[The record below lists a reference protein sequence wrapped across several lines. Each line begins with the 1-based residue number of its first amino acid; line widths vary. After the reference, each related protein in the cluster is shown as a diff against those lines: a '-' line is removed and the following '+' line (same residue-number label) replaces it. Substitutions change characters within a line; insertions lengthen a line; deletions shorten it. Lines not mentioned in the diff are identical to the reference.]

1 MIKVLNNFSKY
12 TREFKYNLK
21 LAFPVMIGMLGH
33 TFVQFIDN
41 IMVGQLGT
49 AELAAISPGNS
60 FVFIAMSI
68 GIGFSSAITPL
79 VAEAY
84 GAKNEDDV
92 SRIFEHSFLICLIL
106 GIVLFLSVFLNRNL
120 LYSMN
125 QPLEVVELASPYLF
139 WVSMSLITIVTFQS
153 FRQFA
158 DGLSFTRAAM
168 YSTLVGNAINVILNF
183 FLIFGFWIFPKLGVE
198 GAAIGTLI
206 SRICMLTF
214 IIFYLKLHKK
224 LSKYIKKFFPIKV
237 EIKRVKKILYLGLP
251 SALHSL
257 FEVAFFVS
265 AVWMSGFIGKNSQAA
280 NQIALNLSSMTYM
293 VALGVGVA
301 AMIRV
306 GNQRGM
312 MNFKKLREVALSTLL
327 LIIIIDIF
335 FCFIFLTFNDSL
347 PLLYLDSSDSSG
359 FNDVSEV
366 LKIASNLLI
375 VAGVFQL
382 FDGIQA
388 VVLGSLRGM
397 QDVIKP
403 AIIIFFSYGILGF
416 PISYTLGF
424 YTSLGMVGIWIGLLS
439 GLFFSSLFLFLRF
452 NYLSKKIITLNDR
465 RNIKTR
471 FSIVFIS
478 K

>member
-1 MIKVLNNFSKY
+1 MTKVLNGFSKY

-49 AELAAISPGNS
+49 AELAAISLGNS

-68 GIGFSSAITPL
+68 GIGFSTAITPL
-79 VAEAY
+79 IAEAD
-84 GAKNEDDV
+84 GAKKENDV

-106 GIVLFLSVFLNRNL
+106 GLVLFLLVFLNRNL

-224 LSKYIKKFFPIKV
+224 LSKYIKKFFPSKV

-347 PLLYLDSSDSSG
+347 PLLYLDSSDPSG

-452 NYLSKKIITLNDR
+452 NYLSKKIITLND
-465 RNIKTR
+465 
-471 FSIVFIS
+471 
-478 K
+478 

>member
-1 MIKVLNNFSKY
+1 MNYILSKFSTY
-12 TREFKYNLK
+12 TREFKYNIK
-21 LAFPVMIGMLGH
+21 LAYPVMIGMLGH
-33 TFVQFIDN
+33 TFVQFVDN

-49 AELAAISPGNS
+49 AELAAISLGNS
-60 FVFIAMSI
+60 FVFIGMSI
-68 GIGFSSAITPL
+68 GIGFSQAITPL
-79 VAEAY
+79 IAEAD
-84 GAKNEDDV
+84 GAKKDKDI
-92 SRIFEHSFLICLIL
+92 SGIFEHSFLICIIL
-106 GIVLFLSVFLNRNL
+106 GLVLFLLVFLNRNL

-125 QPLEVVELASPYLF
+125 QPIEVVELASPYLF
-139 WVSMSLITIVTFQS
+139 WVSFSLISIVTFQS

-168 YSTLVGNAINVILNF
+168 YSTLVGNIINVILNF
-183 FLIFGFWIFPKLGVE
+183 VLIFGFWIFPKLGVE

-206 SRICMLTF
+206 SRLCMLTF
-214 IIFYLKLHKK
+214 IIFYLKLHEK
-224 LSKYIKKFFPIKV
+224 LSKYIIRFFPTKV
-237 EIKRVKKILYLGLP
+237 QIKRVKKILYLGLP
-251 SALHSL
+251 SALHSF
-257 FEVAFFVS
+257 FEVAFFIS

-312 MNFKKLREVALSTLL
+312 MNFKKLREVAISTLL

-335 FCFIFLTFNDSL
+335 FCLIFLIFNDLL
-347 PLLYLDSSDSSG
+347 PLLYLDPSDQSNL
-359 FNDVSEV
+359 NDVNEV
-366 LKIASNLLI
+366 ISIASKLLI

-388 VVLGSLRGM
+388 VVLGALRGM
-397 QDVIKP
+397 QDVNKP

-416 PISYTLGF
+416 PISYFLGF
-424 YTSLGMVGIWIGLLS
+424 HTSLAMVGIWIGLLS

-452 NYLSKKIITLNDR
+452 NYLSKKIISIND
-465 RNIKTR
+465 
-471 FSIVFIS
+471 
-478 K
+478 

>member
-1 MIKVLNNFSKY
+1 MTFSDY
-12 TREFKYNLK
+12 TKEFSYNLK
-21 LAFPVMIGMLGH
+21 LAYPIILGMLGH
-33 TFVQFIDN
+33 TIVGIVDN
-41 IMVGQLGT
+41 IMVGKLGPT
-49 AELAAISPGNS
+49 ELAAVSLGNS
-60 FVFIAMSI
+60 FVFIGMSI
-68 GIGFSSAITPL
+68 GIGFSQAITPL
-79 VAEAY
+79 IAEAD
-84 GAKNEDDV
+84 GAKKDKDI
-92 SRIFEHSFLICLIL
+92 SGIFEHSFLICIIL
-106 GIVLFLSVFLNRNL
+106 GLVLFLLVFLNRNL

-125 QPLEVVELASPYLF
+125 QPIEVVELASPYLF
-139 WVSMSLITIVTFQS
+139 WVSFSLISIVTFQS

-168 YSTLVGNAINVILNF
+168 YSTLVGNIINVILNF
-183 FLIFGFWIFPKLGVE
+183 VLIFGFWIFPKLGVE

-206 SRICMLTF
+206 SRLCMLTF

-224 LSKYIKKFFPIKV
+224 LSKYIIRFFPTKV

-251 SALHSL
+251 SALHSF
-257 FEVAFFVS
+257 FEVAFFIS

-312 MNFKKLREVALSTLL
+312 MNFKKLREVAISTLL

-335 FCFIFLTFNDSL
+335 FCLVFLIFNDLL
-347 PLLYLDSSDSSG
+347 PLPYLDPSDPSNL
-359 FNDVSEV
+359 NDVNEV
-366 LKIASNLLI
+366 LSIASKLLI

-388 VVLGSLRGM
+388 VVLGALRGM
-397 QDVIKP
+397 QDVNKP

-416 PISYTLGF
+416 PISYFLGF
-424 YTSLGMVGIWIGLLS
+424 HTSLAMVGIWIGLLS
-439 GLFFSSLFLFLRF
+439 GLFFSSLFLFL
-452 NYLSKKIITLNDR
+452 
-465 RNIKTR
+465 
-471 FSIVFIS
+471 
-478 K
+478 

>member
-1 MIKVLNNFSKY
+1 MTKVLNGFSKY

-49 AELAAISPGNS
+49 AELAAISLGNS

-68 GIGFSSAITPL
+68 GIGFSTAITPL
-79 VAEAY
+79 IAEAD
-84 GAKNEDDV
+84 GAKKENDV

-106 GIVLFLSVFLNRNL
+106 GLVLFLLVFLNRNL

-214 IIFYLKLHKK
+214 IIFYLKIHKK
-224 LSKYIKKFFPIKV
+224 LSKYIKKFFPSKV

-251 SALHSL
+251 SALHSF

-265 AVWMSGFIGKNSQAA
+265 AVWMSGLLGKNSQAA

-312 MNFKKLREVALSTLL
+312 MNFKKLREVALSTLF
-327 LIIIIDIF
+327 LIIVIDVF
-335 FCFIFLTFNDSL
+335 FCLIFLTFNDSL
-347 PLLYLDSSDSSG
+347 PLLYLDPLDPSS
-359 FNDVSEV
+359 FADVSEV
-366 LKIASNLLI
+366 LSIASNLLI

-388 VVLGSLRGM
+388 VVIGALRGM
-397 QDVIKP
+397 QDVNKP

-416 PISYTLGF
+416 PISYFLGF
-424 YTSLGMVGIWIGLLS
+424 HTPFEMVGIWIGLLS
-439 GLFFSSLFLFLRF
+439 GLLFSSLFLFLRF
-452 NYLSKKIITLNDR
+452 NYLSKKIIALND
-465 RNIKTR
+465 
-471 FSIVFIS
+471 
-478 K
+478 

>member
-1 MIKVLNNFSKY
+1 MNYILSKFSTY
-12 TREFKYNLK
+12 TREFRYNIK
-21 LAFPVMIGMLGH
+21 LAYPVMIGMLGH
-33 TFVQFIDN
+33 TFVQFVDN

-49 AELAAISPGNS
+49 AELAAISLGNS
-60 FVFIAMSI
+60 FVFIGMSI
-68 GIGFSSAITPL
+68 GIGFSQAITPL
-79 VAEAY
+79 IAEAD
-84 GAKNEDDV
+84 GARKDKDISE
-92 SRIFEHSFLICLIL
+92 IFEHSFLICIIL
-106 GIVLFLSVFLNRNL
+106 GLVLFLLVFLNRNL

-125 QPLEVVELASPYLF
+125 QPIEVVELASPYLF
-139 WVSMSLITIVTFQS
+139 WVSFSLISIVTFQS

-168 YSTLVGNAINVILNF
+168 YSTLVGNVINIILNF
-183 FLIFGFWIFPKLGVE
+183 VLIFGFWIFPKLGVE

-206 SRICMLTF
+206 SRLCMLTF

-224 LSKYIKKFFPIKV
+224 LSKYIIRFFPTKV
-237 EIKRVKKILYLGLP
+237 EIERLKKILYLGLP
-251 SALHSL
+251 SALHSF
-257 FEVAFFVS
+257 FEVAFFIS

-312 MNFKKLREVALSTLL
+312 MNFKKLREVAISTLL

-335 FCFIFLTFNDSL
+335 FCLVFLIFNDLL
-347 PLLYLDSSDSSG
+347 PLLYLDTSDPSNL
-359 FNDVSEV
+359 NDVNEV
-366 LKIASNLLI
+366 ISIASKLLI

-388 VVLGSLRGM
+388 VVLGALRGM
-397 QDVIKP
+397 QDVNKP
-403 AIIIFFSYGILGF
+403 AIIIFFCYGILGF
-416 PISYTLGF
+416 PISYFLGF
-424 YTSLGMVGIWIGLLS
+424 HTSLAMVGIWIGLLS

-452 NYLSKKIITLNDR
+452 NYLSKKIITIND
-465 RNIKTR
+465 
-471 FSIVFIS
+471 
-478 K
+478 

>member
-1 MIKVLNNFSKY
+1 
-12 TREFKYNLK
+12 
-21 LAFPVMIGMLGH
+21 MIGMLGH
-33 TFVQFIDN
+33 TFVQFVDN

-49 AELAAISPGNS
+49 AELAAISLGNS
-60 FVFIAMSI
+60 FVFIGMSI
-68 GIGFSSAITPL
+68 GIGFSQAITPL
-79 VAEAY
+79 IAEAD
-84 GAKNEDDV
+84 GAKKDKDI
-92 SRIFEHSFLICLIL
+92 SGIFEHSFLICIIL
-106 GIVLFLSVFLNRNL
+106 GLVLFLLVFLNRNL

-125 QPLEVVELASPYLF
+125 QPIEVVELASPYLF
-139 WVSMSLITIVTFQS
+139 WVSFSLISIVTFQS

-168 YSTLVGNAINVILNF
+168 YSTLVGNVINVILNF
-183 FLIFGFWIFPKLGVE
+183 VLIFGFWIFPKLGVE

-206 SRICMLTF
+206 SRLCMLTF

-224 LSKYIKKFFPIKV
+224 LSKYIIRFFPTKV
-237 EIKRVKKILYLGLP
+237 QIKRVKKILYLGLP
-251 SALHSL
+251 SALHSF
-257 FEVAFFVS
+257 FEVAFFIS

-312 MNFKKLREVALSTLL
+312 MNFKKLREVAISTLL

-335 FCFIFLTFNDSL
+335 FCLIFLIFNDLL
-347 PLLYLDSSDSSG
+347 PLLYLDPSNQSNL
-359 FNDVSEV
+359 NDVNEV
-366 LKIASNLLI
+366 ISIASKLLI

-388 VVLGSLRGM
+388 VVLGALRGM
-397 QDVIKP
+397 QDVNKP

-416 PISYTLGF
+416 PISYFLGF
-424 YTSLGMVGIWIGLLS
+424 HTSLAMVGIWIGLLS

-452 NYLSKKIITLNDR
+452 NYLSKKIISIND
-465 RNIKTR
+465 
-471 FSIVFIS
+471 
-478 K
+478 

>member
-1 MIKVLNNFSKY
+1 MIKVLNDFSKY

-49 AELAAISPGNS
+49 AELAAISLGNS

-79 VAEAY
+79 VAEAD
-84 GAKNEDDV
+84 GAKKEDDV

-106 GIVLFLSVFLNRNL
+106 GLVLFLSVFLNRNL

-125 QPLEVVELASPYLF
+125 QPIEVVELASPYLF
-139 WVSMSLITIVTFQS
+139 WVSFSLISIVTFQS

-168 YSTLVGNAINVILNF
+168 YSTLVGNVINVILNF
-183 FLIFGFWIFPKLGVE
+183 VLIFGFWIFPKLGVE

-206 SRICMLTF
+206 SRLCMLTF
-214 IIFYLKLHKK
+214 IIFYLKLHEK
-224 LSKYIKKFFPIKV
+224 LSKYIIRFFPTKV
-237 EIKRVKKILYLGLP
+237 QIKRVKKILYLGLP
-251 SALHSL
+251 SALHSF
-257 FEVAFFVS
+257 FEVAFFIS

-312 MNFKKLREVALSTLL
+312 MNFKKLREVAISTLL

-335 FCFIFLTFNDSL
+335 FCLIFLIFNDLL
-347 PLLYLDSSDSSG
+347 PLLYLDPSDQSNL
-359 FNDVSEV
+359 NDVNEV
-366 LKIASNLLI
+366 ISIASKLLI

-388 VVLGSLRGM
+388 VVLGALRGM
-397 QDVIKP
+397 QDVNKP

-416 PISYTLGF
+416 PISYFLGF
-424 YTSLGMVGIWIGLLS
+424 HTSLAMVGIWIGLLS

-452 NYLSKKIITLNDR
+452 NYLSKKIISIND
-465 RNIKTR
+465 
-471 FSIVFIS
+471 
-478 K
+478 

>member
-1 MIKVLNNFSKY
+1 MIKVLNDFSKY

-49 AELAAISPGNS
+49 AELAAISLGNS

-79 VAEAY
+79 VAEAD
-84 GAKNEDDV
+84 GAKKEDDV

-125 QPLEVVELASPYLF
+125 QPIEVVELASPYLF

-224 LSKYIKKFFPIKV
+224 LSKYIKKFFPSKV

-347 PLLYLDSSDSSG
+347 PLLYLDSSDPSG

-452 NYLSKKIITLNDR
+452 NYLSKKIIKLND
-465 RNIKTR
+465 
-471 FSIVFIS
+471 
-478 K
+478 

>member
-1 MIKVLNNFSKY
+1 MNYILSKFSPY
-12 TREFKYNLK
+12 TREFKYNIK
-21 LAFPVMIGMLGH
+21 LAYPVMIGMLGH
-33 TFVQFIDN
+33 TFVQFVDN

-49 AELAAISPGNS
+49 AELAAISLGNS
-60 FVFIAMSI
+60 FVFIGMSI
-68 GIGFSSAITPL
+68 GIGFSQAITPL
-79 VAEAY
+79 IAEAD
-84 GAKNEDDV
+84 GAKKDKDI
-92 SRIFEHSFLICLIL
+92 SGIFEHSFLICIIL
-106 GIVLFLSVFLNRNL
+106 GLVLFLLVFLNRNL

-125 QPLEVVELASPYLF
+125 QPIEVVELASPYLF
-139 WVSMSLITIVTFQS
+139 WVSFSLISIVTFQS

-168 YSTLVGNAINVILNF
+168 YSTLVGNVINVILNF
-183 FLIFGFWIFPKLGVE
+183 VLIFGFWIFPKLGVE

-206 SRICMLTF
+206 SRLCMLTF

-224 LSKYIKKFFPIKV
+224 LSKYIIRFFPTKV
-237 EIKRVKKILYLGLP
+237 EIERVKKILYLGLP
-251 SALHSL
+251 SALHSF
-257 FEVAFFVS
+257 FEVAFFIS

-312 MNFKKLREVALSTLL
+312 MNFKKLREVAISTLL

-335 FCFIFLTFNDSL
+335 FCLVFLIFNDLL
-347 PLLYLDSSDSSG
+347 PLLYLDPSDPSNL
-359 FNDVSEV
+359 NDVNQV
-366 LKIASNLLI
+366 LSIASKLLI

-388 VVLGSLRGM
+388 VVLGALRGM
-397 QDVIKP
+397 QDVNKP

-416 PISYTLGF
+416 PISYFLGF
-424 YTSLGMVGIWIGLLS
+424 YTSLAMVGIWIGLLS

-452 NYLSKKIITLNDR
+452 NYLSKKIISIND
-465 RNIKTR
+465 
-471 FSIVFIS
+471 
-478 K
+478 

>member
-1 MIKVLNNFSKY
+1 MTKVLNGFSKY

-49 AELAAISPGNS
+49 AELAAISLGNS

-68 GIGFSSAITPL
+68 GIGFSTAITPL
-79 VAEAY
+79 IAEAD
-84 GAKNEDDV
+84 GAKKENDV

-106 GIVLFLSVFLNRNL
+106 GLVLFLLVFLNRNL

-214 IIFYLKLHKK
+214 IIFYLKIHKK
-224 LSKYIKKFFPIKV
+224 LSKYIKKFFPSKV

-251 SALHSL
+251 SALHSF

-265 AVWMSGFIGKNSQAA
+265 AVWMSGLLGKNSQAA

-312 MNFKKLREVALSTLL
+312 MNFKKLREVALSTLF
-327 LIIIIDIF
+327 LIIVIDVF
-335 FCFIFLTFNDSL
+335 FCLIFLTFNDSL
-347 PLLYLDSSDSSG
+347 PLLYLDPLDPSS
-359 FNDVSEV
+359 FADVSEV
-366 LKIASNLLI
+366 LSIASNLLI

-388 VVLGSLRGM
+388 VVLGALRGM
-397 QDVIKP
+397 QDVNKP

-416 PISYTLGF
+416 PISYFLGF
-424 YTSLGMVGIWIGLLS
+424 HTPFEMVGIWIGLLS
-439 GLFFSSLFLFLRF
+439 GLLFSSLFLFLRF
-452 NYLSKKIITLNDR
+452 NYLSKKIIALND
-465 RNIKTR
+465 
-471 FSIVFIS
+471 
-478 K
+478 

>member
-1 MIKVLNNFSKY
+1 MIKVLNDFSKY

-49 AELAAISPGNS
+49 AELAAISLGNS

-79 VAEAY
+79 VAEAD
-84 GAKNEDDV
+84 GAKKEEDV

-125 QPLEVVELASPYLF
+125 QPIEVVELASPYLF

-224 LSKYIKKFFPIKV
+224 LSKYIKKFFPSKI

-347 PLLYLDSSDSSG
+347 PLLYLDSSDPSG
-359 FNDVSEV
+359 FNDVNEV

-424 YTSLGMVGIWIGLLS
+424 YSSLGMVGIWIGLLS

-452 NYLSKKIITLNDR
+452 NYLSKKIIALND
-465 RNIKTR
+465 
-471 FSIVFIS
+471 
-478 K
+478 

>member
-1 MIKVLNNFSKY
+1 MTKVLNGFSKY

-49 AELAAISPGNS
+49 AELAAISLGNS

-68 GIGFSSAITPL
+68 GIGFSTAITPL
-79 VAEAY
+79 IAEAD
-84 GAKNEDDV
+84 GAKKENDV

-106 GIVLFLSVFLNRNL
+106 GLVLFLLVFLNRNL

-214 IIFYLKLHKK
+214 IIFYLKIHKK
-224 LSKYIKKFFPIKV
+224 LSKYIKKFFPSKV

-251 SALHSL
+251 SALHSF

-265 AVWMSGFIGKNSQAA
+265 AVWMSGLLGKNSQAA

-312 MNFKKLREVALSTLL
+312 MNFKKLREVALSTLF
-327 LIIIIDIF
+327 LIIVIDVF
-335 FCFIFLTFNDSL
+335 FCLIFLTFNDSL
-347 PLLYLDSSDSSG
+347 PLLYLDPLDPSS
-359 FNDVSEV
+359 FADVSEV
-366 LKIASNLLI
+366 LSIASNLLI

-388 VVLGSLRGM
+388 VVLGALRGM
-397 QDVIKP
+397 QDVNKP

-416 PISYTLGF
+416 PISYFLGF
-424 YTSLGMVGIWIGLLS
+424 HTPLEMVGIWIGLLS
-439 GLFFSSLFLFLRF
+439 GLLFSSLFLFLRF
-452 NYLSKKIITLNDR
+452 NYLSKKIIASND
-465 RNIKTR
+465 
-471 FSIVFIS
+471 
-478 K
+478 

>member
-1 MIKVLNNFSKY
+1 MNYILSKFSTY
-12 TREFKYNLK
+12 TREFRYNIK
-21 LAFPVMIGMLGH
+21 LAYPVMIGMLGH
-33 TFVQFIDN
+33 TFVQFVDN

-49 AELAAISPGNS
+49 AELAAISLGNS
-60 FVFIAMSI
+60 FVFIGMSI
-68 GIGFSSAITPL
+68 GIGFSQAITPL
-79 VAEAY
+79 IAEAD
-84 GAKNEDDV
+84 GAKKDKDI
-92 SRIFEHSFLICLIL
+92 SGIFEHSFLICIIL
-106 GIVLFLSVFLNRNL
+106 GLVLFLLVFLNRNL

-125 QPLEVVELASPYLF
+125 QPIEVVELASPYLF
-139 WVSMSLITIVTFQS
+139 WVSFSLISIVTFQS

-168 YSTLVGNAINVILNF
+168 YSTLVGNIINVILNF
-183 FLIFGFWIFPKLGVE
+183 VLIFGFWIFPKLGVE

-206 SRICMLTF
+206 SRLCMLTF

-224 LSKYIKKFFPIKV
+224 LSKYIIRFFPTKV

-251 SALHSL
+251 SALHSF
-257 FEVAFFVS
+257 FEVAFFIS

-312 MNFKKLREVALSTLL
+312 MNFKKLREVAISTLL

-335 FCFIFLTFNDSL
+335 FCLVFLIFNDLL
-347 PLLYLDSSDSSG
+347 PLLYLDPSDPSNL
-359 FNDVSEV
+359 NDVNEV
-366 LKIASNLLI
+366 LSIASKLLI

-388 VVLGSLRGM
+388 VVLGALRGM
-397 QDVIKP
+397 QDVNKP

-416 PISYTLGF
+416 PISYFLGF
-424 YTSLGMVGIWIGLLS
+424 HTSLAMVGIWIGLLS

-452 NYLSKKIITLNDR
+452 NYLSKKIISIND
-465 RNIKTR
+465 
-471 FSIVFIS
+471 
-478 K
+478 

>member
-1 MIKVLNNFSKY
+1 MTKVLNGFSKY

-49 AELAAISPGNS
+49 AELAAISLGNS

-68 GIGFSSAITPL
+68 GIGFSTAITPL
-79 VAEAY
+79 IAEAD
-84 GAKNEDDV
+84 GAKKENDV

-106 GIVLFLSVFLNRNL
+106 GLVLFLLVFLNRNL

-206 SRICMLTF
+206 SRICMLIF
-214 IIFYLKLHKK
+214 IILYLKIHKK
-224 LSKYIKKFFPIKV
+224 LSKYIKKFFPSKV

-251 SALHSL
+251 SALHSF

-265 AVWMSGFIGKNSQAA
+265 AVWMSGLLGKNSQAA

-312 MNFKKLREVALSTLL
+312 MNFKKLREVALSTLF
-327 LIIIIDIF
+327 LIIVIDVF
-335 FCFIFLTFNDSL
+335 FCLIFLTFNDSL
-347 PLLYLDSSDSSG
+347 PLLYLDPLDPSS
-359 FNDVSEV
+359 FADVSEV
-366 LKIASNLLI
+366 LSIASNLLI

-388 VVLGSLRGM
+388 VVLGALRGM
-397 QDVIKP
+397 QDVNKP

-416 PISYTLGF
+416 PISYFLGF
-424 YTSLGMVGIWIGLLS
+424 HTPLEMVGIWIGLLS
-439 GLFFSSLFLFLRF
+439 GLLFSSLFLFLRF
-452 NYLSKKIITLNDR
+452 NYLSKKIIALND
-465 RNIKTR
+465 
-471 FSIVFIS
+471 
-478 K
+478 